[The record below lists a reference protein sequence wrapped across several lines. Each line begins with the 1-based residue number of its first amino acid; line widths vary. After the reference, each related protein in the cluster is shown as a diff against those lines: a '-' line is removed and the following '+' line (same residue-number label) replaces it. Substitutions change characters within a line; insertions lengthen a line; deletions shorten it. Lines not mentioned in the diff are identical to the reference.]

1 MSAALQFKLGM
12 TIRVRVSDTRRVPDP
27 IGTDTRMIFYPCVTP
42 VPDPNRDGYGTS
54 TFFHPQVTRRVP
66 DTLLPL

>member
-12 TIRVRVSDTRRVPDP
+12 TIRLRVSDPS
-27 IGTDTRMIFYPCVTP
+27 GTDTRMIFYPWVTP